1 MKKLSIIILCFFSC
15 NFSDKTE
22 TAVGVIKECI
32 REGVIQDQ
40 LQEYEPDIE
49 LCICNA
55 INVYCGTDFDTSVNQ
70 WWYDIQDWVN
80 LEKTNYNSLLSLST
94 ALIDEG
100 KKMEDEL
107 SKKLIY
113 YANEWI
119 NEDIL
124 KIRN

>member
-15 NFSDKTE
+15 NVADKTDI
-22 TAVGVIKECI
+22 AVGVIKECI

-40 LQEYEPDIE
+40 LQEYEPDVE

-55 INVYCGTDFDTSVNQ
+55 INMYCDTDFDTSVNQ
-70 WWYDIQDWVN
+70 WWYDIQDWVK
-80 LEKTNYNSLLSLST
+80 LEKTNYNTLFSLST

-107 SKKLIY
+107 SKELIY

-119 NEDIL
+119 NEDVL